1 MISRGNGCK
10 FVAVSTLALAV
21 SACSVF
27 KTEPVDAI
35 KPVQDKTY
43 KLTVL
48 HTNDHHGRFW
58 QDRKGRWGMAARMTL
73 VNQIRKEVEAEGG
86 NVLLLSG
93 GDINTG
99 VPESDLQDAVPD
111 FMGMNKLGYDA
122 MAVGNHEFDNS
133 RDVLKMQEDLAKF
146 PFLSANI
153 VDEKTGEP
161 VFEPYTMFEFDGLEV
176 AVMGMTTTDTPKQS
190 SPENVAGLEFRNPVA
205 VATDLVPELR
215 KTADIVI
222 AATHMGHY
230 ANANYGVNAPGDVTL
245 ARNVDGIDMIVGGH
259 SQDPLFEPDQQ
270 NGAYIVQAHE
280 WGKYVGRA
288 DFEFK
293 NGDLK
298 LVDYELIP
306 VNPKNAKTK
315 IAQDPDMLAM
325 LQPYQDKGT
334 MLVQGKVG
342 SVNERL
348 MGERKEVRFQP
359 TNLGTLLTE
368 AFIEKSGADFA
379 TMNGGGI
386 RASIDAGEITYKDV
400 LTVLPFGNTLTTV
413 EMNGQ
418 EVLDYL
424 AVVATK
430 PANSGAFAHF
440 AGIEMVIDGDKIS
453 NVKVKGEAIDLN
465 KTYKMAILSFSA
477 GGGDKY
483 PNVKKMPGFVDTG
496 FTDAEVFREYVEK
509 HSPLKVSDY
518 TPNGVIRK

>member
-1 MISRGNGCK
+1 MLSRGNGIK
-10 FVAVSTLALAV
+10 LGAVSVLALSI

-27 KTEPVDAI
+27 QTETVDTL
-35 KPVQDKTY
+35 KPIQDKTY

-73 VNQIRKEVEAEGG
+73 VNKIRKEVEAEGG

-122 MAVGNHEFDNS
+122 MAVGNHEFDNT
-133 RDVLKMQEDLAKF
+133 RDILMMQKDLANF

-153 VDEKTGEP
+153 IDEKTGKAL
-161 VFEPYTMFEFDGLEV
+161 FTPYKMFEFNGLEV
-176 AVMGMTTTDTPKQS
+176 AVMGLTTTDTPKQS
-190 SPENVAGLEFRNPVA
+190 SPENVKGLDFVSPVE
-205 VATDLVPELR
+205 VASELVPELR
-215 KTADIVI
+215 KTADIVV

-245 ARNVDGIDMIVGGH
+245 ARSVDGIDMVVGGH
-259 SQDPLFEPDQQ
+259 SQDALKEPDQQ
-270 NGAYIVQAHE
+270 NGAYIVQAQE

-306 VNPKNAKTK
+306 VNPKNAKVK
-315 IAQDPDMLAM
+315 IAQDPEMLAL
-325 LQPYQDKGT
+325 LQPYQDKGSE
-334 MLVQGKVG
+334 LVQGTVG
-342 SVNERL
+342 SVDERL
-348 MGERKEVRFQP
+348 MGERGEVRFQP
-359 TNLGTLLTE
+359 TNLGTLIGA
-368 AFIEKSGADFA
+368 AFMEKTGADFA

-386 RASIDAGEITYKDV
+386 RASVDGGEITYKDV
-400 LTVLPFGNTLTTV
+400 LTVLPFGNTVTTV
-413 EMNGQ
+413 EMNGK
-418 EVLDYL
+418 EVMDYL
-424 AVVATK
+424 TVVATK
-430 PANSGAFAHF
+430 PTNSGAFAHF
-440 AGIEMVIDGDKIS
+440 TGIDMVIDGDKVS
-453 NVKVKGEAIDLN
+453 DVKIAGEAIDMN

-483 PNVKKMPGFVDTG
+483 PNVSKMSGYVDTG
-496 FTDAEVFREYVEK
+496 FTDAEVFREFVEK
-509 HSPLKVSDY
+509 HSPLKVAEY
-518 TPNGVIRK
+518 EPKGVVRK